1 MYVAC
6 TYIQLCTGIR
16 AEGRFRKT
24 HDREVWRMRR
34 VYGKKRILEL
44 EGMARSQI
52 FLYIFRYIFVDIYFD
67 IYTYIYILIF
77 LMRGVWCGVC
87 IKLRERSCMYR
98 QNEASTRDH
107 LTAPCLILCN
117 PARVYNCT
125 VLEDPTQE
133 PQDAQIRNLLLR

>member
-1 MYVAC
+1 MCVCESVCLWCVEWWAFKEGPQQFRVTSNYSCTADVASCMYVAC

-67 IYTYIYILIF
+67 IYIYILIF

-87 IKLRERSCMYR
+87 I
-98 QNEASTRDH
+98 
-107 LTAPCLILCN
+107 
-117 PARVYNCT
+117 
-125 VLEDPTQE
+125 
-133 PQDAQIRNLLLR
+133 